1 MNTALSRYDIITSH
15 TTDMYKQKDSRYQ
28 HMIQSHLWRSLRH
41 RKLSESPLCEMC
53 LDSGQY
59 VSAQCVHHIQP
70 CESASSEAEM
80 RRLMFAWNNLQS
92 LCNDCHQQVHREL
105 QSRSKKV
112 IRERNTK
119 KNERFINRFLS
130 NSQTR
135 GVSFF
140 FRPRPRSKS
149 TATKSREIFGS

>member
-1 MNTALSRYDIITSH
+1 
-15 TTDMYKQKDSRYQ
+15 MYKQKDSRYQ
-28 HMIQSHLWRSLRH
+28 HMIQSHLWRSLRQ

-53 LDSGQY
+53 LDSGLY

-140 FRPRPRSKS
+140 SDPVP
-149 TATKSREIFGS
+149 APNPLPQSREKFFGPEKSLGGKSHQA